1 VVGVPYLFDL
11 AVDDEGHVAVLGA
24 SGTGKTTLIKQ
35 EVQSDSKALR
45 RIKRRV
51 LIIDR
56 IGNYGGFVEYHGP
69 FPLNP
74 LEFIRPKDFID
85 VISQSVISTYGNIQT
100 PWSPA
105 QEKIVEDC
113 LEGTAPRGR
122 GRKKGGGVEGGEEDE
137 EGGGEPARSIPELI
151 QCVKTS
157 HYSERDDELAR
168 KAVERRIDDFN
179 NLMWA
184 RRTHG
189 LLKAW
194 LEGRLEGSLAIDLSR
209 VSLPEATAYVYA
221 LLAILARGR
230 GVKGP
235 MIVVIDEA
243 QYYAKAS
250 LYGGLSLLEE
260 ALRVS
265 RNYNTFFIAMTQSP
279 KGLRGL
285 LEIFKIFVIFNIV
298 NRKEV
303 SEELGFTV
311 QETAFK
317 TAFNAF
323 VKVLLTSEEAYN
335 EYARTSDVSNRMQ
348 IEPGFYTTN
357 ISVNPRALRKL
368 SNANIICPDLDPSL
382 PVVEGRQV
390 RDYIARNIKCLL
402 DAEAGVEA

>member
-1 VVGVPYLFDL
+1 VVGTPFLLDIVIK
-11 AVDDEGHVAVLGA
+11 DEGHALILGA

-35 EVQSDSKALR
+35 ELQSTSEELR
-45 RIKRRV
+45 RIKNRV

-56 IGNYGGFVEYHGP
+56 IGNYKGFTAYHGP

-74 LEFIRPKDFID
+74 LEFIRPEDFID
-85 VISQSVISTYGNIQT
+85 VVSQAVISTYGNIQT

-122 GRKKGGGVEGGEEDE
+122 GRKKGGEEEGEEE
-137 EGGGEPARSIPELI
+137 GGEPARSIPEVI
-151 QCVKTS
+151 QCVRTS

-168 KAVERRIDDFN
+168 KAVERRIKLFN

-194 LEGRLEGSLAIDLSR
+194 LEGRRDGPLAIDLSR
-209 VSLPEATAYVYA
+209 VPLPEAIAYVYA
-221 LLAILARGR
+221 LLAILARSHAI
-230 GVKGP
+230 KGP

-265 RNYNTFFIAMTQSP
+265 RNFNIYFIAMTQSP
-279 KGLRGL
+279 EGLPRSL
-285 LEIFKIFVIFNIV
+285 LDIFKVYVVFNIM
-298 NRKEV
+298 NRKSV
-303 SEELGFTV
+303 SDVLGFQIPDSTFRAPF
-311 QETAFK
+311 TAYM
-317 TAFNAF
+317 
-323 VKVLLTSEEAYN
+323 KVLLTSDDAYG
-335 EYARTSDVSNRMQ
+335 EFGGKQLAESGLFS
-348 IEPGFYTTN
+348 GN
-357 ISVNPRALRKL
+357 ISVNPRALKPL
-368 SNANIICPDLDPSL
+368 PNAEVICPDLNPSL
-382 PVVEGRQV
+382 LVVEGRQV

>member
-1 VVGVPYLFDL
+1 MACKPCVFDL
-11 AVDDEGHVAVLGA
+11 AVEDEGHVVVLGA

-35 EVQSDSKALR
+35 EVQSGSEALR
-45 RIKRRV
+45 RIRRRV

-113 LEGTAPRGR
+113 LEGTAPRAR
-122 GRKKGGGVEGGEEDE
+122 GRKKGGGEGEEGEE
-137 EGGGEPARSIPELI
+137 EGGGEPVRSIPELI

-168 KAVERRIDDFN
+168 KAVVRRIDDFN

-194 LEGRLEGSLAIDLSR
+194 LEGRLDGSLAIDLSR

-221 LLAILARGR
+221 LLAILARSR
-230 GVKGP
+230 RVKGP

-265 RNYNTFFIAMTQSP
+265 RNYNTYFIAMTQSP

-303 SEELGFTV
+303 SEELGFTI

-317 TAFNAF
+317 TAFTAF

-335 EYARTSDVSNRMQ
+335 KYARTSDVSNRIQ
-348 IEPGFYTTN
+348 LEPGFYTTN
-357 ISVNPRALRKL
+357 ITVDPRALEKL
-368 SNANIICPDLDPSL
+368 PNTKIICPDLDPGL

-402 DAEAGVEA
+402 DAEAGLEA

>member
-1 VVGVPYLFDL
+1 MPFLLDIVIG
-11 AVDDEGHVAVLGA
+11 DEGHALILGA
-24 SGTGKTTLIKQ
+24 SGTGKTTLVKQ
-35 EVQSDSKALR
+35 ELQSASEALG
-45 RIKRRV
+45 RIKNRV
-51 LIIDR
+51 LVLDR
-56 IGNYGGFVEYHGP
+56 IGNYKGFTAYHGP

-74 LEFIRPKDFID
+74 LEFIRPEDFID
-85 VISQSVISTYGNIQT
+85 VVSQAVISTYGNIQT

-122 GRKKGGGVEGGEEDE
+122 GRRNSGRGGGEGEEVEVE
-137 EGGGEPARSIPELI
+137 EGGGESARSIPEVI
-151 QCVKTS
+151 QCVRTS

-168 KAVERRIDDFN
+168 KAVERRIKLFN

-209 VSLPEATAYVYA
+209 VPLPEANAYVYA
-221 LLAILARGR
+221 LLAILARSH
-230 GVKGP
+230 VIKGP

-243 QYYAKAS
+243 QYFAKAS

-265 RNYNTFFIAMTQSP
+265 RNFGIYFIAMTQSP
-279 KGLRGL
+279 EGLPRGL
-285 LEIFKIFVIFNIV
+285 LDIFKIYVVFNIM
-298 NRKEV
+298 NRKSV
-303 SEELGFTV
+303 SDVLGFQIPDSTFKMPF
-311 QETAFK
+311 TAYL
-317 TAFNAF
+317 
-323 VKVLLTSEEAYN
+323 KVLLTSEDAYG
-335 EYARTSDVSNRMQ
+335 EFGGKQLSES
-348 IEPGFYTTN
+348 GFFSAN
-357 ISVNPRALRKL
+357 ISVNPRALKPL
-368 SNANIICPDLDPSL
+368 SNTVIIDCPGLEPSL

>member
-1 VVGVPYLFDL
+1 MPFLLDIVIG
-11 AVDDEGHVAVLGA
+11 DEGHALILGA
-24 SGTGKTTLIKQ
+24 SGTGKTTLVKQ
-35 EVQSDSKALR
+35 ELQSASEALR
-45 RIKRRV
+45 RIRRRV

-56 IGNYGGFVEYHGP
+56 IGNYGGFVEHHGP

-74 LEFIRPKDFID
+74 LEFIRPEDFID
-85 VISQSVISTYGNIQT
+85 VVSQAVISTYGNIQT

-122 GRKKGGGVEGGEEDE
+122 GRKTSGEEGEE
-137 EGGGEPARSIPELI
+137 EGGGEPARSIPEVI
-151 QCVKTS
+151 QCVRTI
-157 HYSERDDELAR
+157 HYSERDDEMAR
-168 KAVERRIDDFN
+168 KAVERRIKLFN

-194 LEGRLEGSLAIDLSR
+194 LEGRLDGSLAIDVSR
-209 VSLPEATAYVYA
+209 VPLSEAIAYVYA
-221 LLAILARGR
+221 LLAILARSR
-230 GVKGP
+230 AIKGP

-260 ALRVS
+260 AIRVS
-265 RNYNTFFIAMTQSP
+265 RNFDIYFIAMSQSP
-279 KGLRGL
+279 EGIPRSLFD
-285 LEIFKIFVIFNIV
+285 IFKIYIVFNIM
-298 NRKEV
+298 NRKSV
-303 SEELGFTV
+303 SDILGFQIPDST
-311 QETAFK
+311 FK
-317 TAFNAF
+317 TPFTAYL
-323 VKVLLTSEEAYN
+323 KVLLTSEDAY
-335 EYARTSDVSNRMQ
+335 EEFGSKQLS
-348 IEPGFYTTN
+348 ESGLFSGN

-368 SNANIICPDLDPSL
+368 SNARSICPDLDPSL

-402 DAEAGVEA
+402 DAEAGLEA

>member
-1 VVGVPYLFDL
+1 MPEPCVFDL
-11 AVDDEGHVAVLGA
+11 AVDDEGHVAVLG
-24 SGTGKTTLIKQ
+24 STGTGKTTLIKGALQ
-35 EVQSDSKALR
+35 NNCEALR
-45 RIKRRV
+45 RINGRV

-56 IGNYGGFVEYHGP
+56 IGNYKGFVDYHGP

-74 LEFIRPKDFID
+74 LEFIRPEDFID
-85 VISQSVISTYGNIQT
+85 VVSQAVISTYGNIQT

-122 GRKKGGGVEGGEEDE
+122 GRRKKGGEEEGEEEGGEE
-137 EGGGEPARSIPELI
+137 GEPARSIPELI

-168 KAVERRIDDFN
+168 KAVERRMHLFN

-194 LEGRLEGSLAIDLSR
+194 LEGRLNGSLAIDLSR
-209 VSLPEATAYVYA
+209 VPLPSANAYVYA
-221 LLAILARGR
+221 LLAILARGH

-243 QYYAKAS
+243 QYYAKAT
-250 LYGGLSLLEE
+250 LMGGLSLLEE

-265 RNYNTFFIAMTQSP
+265 RNFGIYYIAMTQSP

-285 LEIFKIFVIFNIV
+285 LEIFKIFVVFNIV

-317 TAFNAF
+317 NAFTAF

-335 EYARTSDVSNRMQ
+335 KYTRTDASNRMQ
-348 IEPGFYTTN
+348 LEPGFYTTN
-357 ISVNPRALRKL
+357 ITVNPKALKKL
-368 SNANIICPDLDPSL
+368 SNAITICPDLNL
-382 PVVEGRQV
+382 AVPVVEGRQV
-390 RDYIARNIKCLL
+390 RDYISRNIKCLL
-402 DAEAGVEA
+402 DAEAGLEA

>member
-1 VVGVPYLFDL
+1 LVFLFD
-11 AVDDEGHVAVLGA
+11 VVIRDEGHALVLGA
-24 SGTGKTTLIKQ
+24 SGTGKTTLVKQ
-35 EVQSDSKALR
+35 ELQSASEALR
-45 RIKRRV
+45 RIRNRV
-51 LIIDR
+51 LVIDR
-56 IGNYGGFVEYHGP
+56 IGNYKGFVDYHGP

-74 LEFIRPKDFID
+74 LEFIRPEDFID
-85 VISQSVISTYGNIQT
+85 VVSQAVISTYGNIQT

-122 GRKKGGGVEGGEEDE
+122 GRKKGGVEEGDE
-137 EGGGEPARSIPELI
+137 EEAGGEPVRSIPELI

-168 KAVERRIDDFN
+168 KAVARRINLFN

-189 LLKAW
+189 LLRAW
-194 LEGRLEGSLAIDLSR
+194 LTGSLDGSLAIDLSR
-209 VSLPEATAYVYA
+209 VPLPNAIAYVYA

-235 MIVVIDEA
+235 IIVVIDEA

-265 RNYNTFFIAMTQSP
+265 RNFNIYFIAMTQSP
-279 KGLRGL
+279 EGLPRSL
-285 LEIFKIFVIFNIV
+285 LDIFKIYVIFNIM
-298 NRKEV
+298 NRKSV
-303 SEELGFTV
+303 SDTLGFQIPDSTFRTPF
-311 QETAFK
+311 TAYM
-317 TAFNAF
+317 
-323 VKVLLTSEEAYN
+323 KVLLTSEDAYG
-335 EYARTSDVSNRMQ
+335 EFGGKQLSES
-348 IEPGFYTTN
+348 GFLSSN
-357 ISVNPRALRKL
+357 ISVNPRALKPL
-368 SNANIICPDLDPSL
+368 SNAVIIDCPGLESSL